1 MEMPFFLAT
10 PPSFDGKATSV
21 RSPPSVILPRM
32 AESNASSQTTPRIAF
47 IGLGIMGLP
56 MAGHLLSAGYALT
69 VHTRSKNKADGLL
82 ARGAKWADTPAAAA
96 AQADVVFIC
105 VTDTPDVEAV
115 LFANDGVHKSARPGM
130 IVVDHSTIS
139 PGATRGFAEKL
150 SQLGTTLLDAPV
162 SGGDVGAKNATLS
175 IMVGGPA
182 DAFEKVS
189 PLLKVMGKTITH
201 CGPSGSGQ
209 MTKLVNQVLVSV
221 TNLAVCEAMTLAVA
235 GGLDAAKTITAVSGG
250 AAGSW
255 QLSNLGPRM
264 IAGDFAPGF
273 MIDLQYKD
281 LRLVLEAA
289 ASAGVKLETANRVTE
304 LFAAARER
312 GLGREGTQ
320 ALFKMVQS

>member
-1 MEMPFFLAT
+1 M
-10 PPSFDGKATSV
+10 
-21 RSPPSVILPRM
+21 
-32 AESNASSQTTPRIAF
+32 SSSDLSRVAF

-56 MAGHLLSAGYALT
+56 MAGHLLAAGYPLV
-69 VHTRSKNKADGLL
+69 VHNRSKNKADDLL
-82 ARGAKWADTPAAAA
+82 SRGARWADSPGAAA

-115 LFANDGVHKSARPGM
+115 LFGEAGIHKSARPGL

-139 PGATRGFAEKL
+139 PGATREFANKL
-150 SQLGTTLLDAPV
+150 ANLGTTLLDAPV
-162 SGGDVGAKNATLS
+162 SGGDLGARNATLS

-189 PLLKVMGKTITH
+189 PLFKVMGKTITH

-221 TNLAVCEAMTLAVA
+221 TNLAVCEALNLAVA
-235 GGLDAAKTITAVSGG
+235 GGLDPVKTITAVGGG

-255 QLSNLGPRM
+255 QLNNLGPRM

-289 ASAGVKLETANRVTE
+289 AQAGVKLETTTRVTE
-304 LFAAARER
+304 LFAKAREQGR
-312 GLGREGTQ
+312 GRQGTQ
-320 ALFKMVQS
+320 ALFKMIQS